1 MRKLSLPAAI
11 CAIGL
16 SVTMFLPTITNAS
29 YTEGFSQ
36 NRLEEQKRI
45 VLLEMVDV
53 LEEEVKLLQMN
64 LINHLVYRVE
74 QLEKQIAAK

>member
-1 MRKLSLPAAI
+1 MSMRKLSLPAAI

-64 LINHLVYRVE
+64 LINHLAIE
-74 QLEKQIAAK
+74 SNNLKSK

>member
-64 LINHLVYRVE
+64 LINHLAIE
-74 QLEKQIAAK
+74 SNNLKSK